1 MDSNPPEPYY
11 DDDESDHEIE
21 SDDSDGFEFD
31 DNEDA
36 PDESEPADSVEESGS
51 ANIIDLVADGKAT
64 EVKQQIFQSLYARV
78 GERLDAMKAETR
90 GLAFNQSDE

>member
-1 MDSNPPEPYY
+1 MDRNPPEPPYY
-11 DDDESDHEIE
+11 DADESNHEIE
-21 SDDSDGFEFD
+21 SDDTDGFEFD
-31 DNEDA
+31 DA
-36 PDESEPADSVEESGS
+36 DEPEPTDNVEESGS